1 MSYWK
6 NKRILVTGASSG
18 IGEAFAKQLAA
29 AGANLILSS
38 RQVDKLEALKK
49 SLPNAENHQVLVL
62 DVSNPAQLKSVI
74 DSNAELFENI
84 DVLINNAGISQRALT
99 WEASHESERQIME
112 TNFFGPVVLTKAV
125 LPGMMKRNAGQIINM
140 SSPAGKFGFPLR
152 SSYSASKHAIHGYFD
167 TLRAELHGKNIK
179 VLLACPGRVDTNM
192 SINAVTSDG
201 SKNGR
206 KETRLAGG
214 LSADDAAK
222 IILKA
227 AKKGKAEL
235 YIGKEQI
242 LIYLNRYLPSA
253 FRAVV
258 SKFNPK

>member
-6 NKRILVTGASSG
+6 NKTIWITGASSG
-18 IGEAFAKQLAA
+18 IGEAFVKQLAA
-29 AGANLILSS
+29 EGAKIILSS
-38 RQVDKLEALKK
+38 RNATKLEAFKNQ
-49 SLPNAENHQVLVL
+49 LPNPHAHTVIAL
-62 DVSNPAQLKSVI
+62 DVSDPEQIKTALATHKTLVSQV
-74 DSNAELFENI
+74 

-112 TNFFGPVVLTKAV
+112 TNYFGPILLTKAV
-125 LPGMMKRNAGQIINM
+125 LPGMMKRNQGQIINM

-152 SSYSASKHAIHGYFD
+152 SSYSASKHALHGYFD
-167 TLRAELHGKNIK
+167 TLRAELHDKNIK
-179 VLLACPGRVDTNM
+179 ILLACPGRVDTNM
-192 SINAVTSDG
+192 SVNAVTKDG
-201 SKNGR
+201 SKNGS
-206 KETRLAGG
+206 KEARLAGG
-214 LSADDAAK
+214 LSADECAK

-242 LIYLNRYLPSA
+242 LIYLNRYLPSV

>member
-6 NKRILVTGASSG
+6 NKTILVTGASSG
-18 IGEAFAKQLAA
+18 IGEAFAKQLATD
-29 AGANLILSS
+29 GAKLLLSS
-38 RQVDKLEALKK
+38 RNAEKLEALKK
-49 SLPNAENHQVLVL
+49 QLSNAEQHLVL
-62 DVSNPAQLKSVI
+62 PIDVSNPENIKTVI
-74 DSNAELFENI
+74 AANQSLFDNI

-112 TNFFGPVVLTKAV
+112 TNFFGPIVLTKAV

-152 SSYSASKHAIHGYFD
+152 SSYSASKHAMHGYFD
-167 TLRAELHGKNIK
+167 TLRAELVGKNVK

-192 SINAVTSDG
+192 SVNAVTSDG
-201 SKNGR
+201 SKNGS
-206 KETRLAGG
+206 KEARLAGG
-214 LSADDAAK
+214 LSADNAAR
-222 IILKA
+222 IILRA

-242 LIYLNRYLPSA
+242 LIYLNRYLPSV
-253 FRAVV
+253 FRAIV